1 LYAIIREDLE
11 MPPGK
16 LSSQSGHA
24 FLNAYIDSLAKR
36 PDIAAHYQRDGI
48 GTKVC
53 LKAKNQDKLMQA
65 YLACIDAG
73 IPCSLIIDQHH
84 IMPPHFTGEPIITA
98 LGIGPA
104 RKAEINHI
112 TKRFSLC
119 K

>member
-1 LYAIIREDLE
+1 

-16 LSSQSGHA
+16 IASQAGHA
-24 FLNAYIDSLAKR
+24 YVNAYINSLNQR
-36 PDIAAHYQRDGI
+36 PEIAEYYQRDGI

-53 LKAKNQDKLMQA
+53 LVAKNQDQLIRAYELAQA
-65 YLACIDAG
+65 QGL
-73 IPCSLIIDQHH
+73 PCSLIIDQHH
-84 IMPPHFTGEPIITA
+84 VLPPHFTGEPIITA

-104 RKAEINHI
+104 RKDEIHHI

>member
-1 LYAIIREDLE
+1 

-16 LSSQSGHA
+16 IASQAGHA
-24 FLNAYIDSLAKR
+24 YLNSFLDSASKR
-36 PDIAAHYQRDGI
+36 PEINQFYQRDGI

-53 LKAKNQDKLMQA
+53 LAAKNQDAILKA
-65 YLACIDAG
+65 YEAAKEAG

-104 RKAEINHI
+104 RRHECHAF
-112 TKRFSLC
+112 TKRFSLW